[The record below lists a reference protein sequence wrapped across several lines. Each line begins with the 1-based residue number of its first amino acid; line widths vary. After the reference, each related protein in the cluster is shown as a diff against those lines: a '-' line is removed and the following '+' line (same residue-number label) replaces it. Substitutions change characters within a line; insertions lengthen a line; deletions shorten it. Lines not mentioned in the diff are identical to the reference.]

1 MKVSNECTKN
11 DRFIKSS
18 KYNLNPI
25 REVLYVLKSG
35 LFKRTFI
42 YTFSSSFATLV
53 SFLLLPILTR
63 YLSQYDYGII
73 ATFSA
78 VTACL
83 TGVIGMGSNVL
94 LSRNYFK
101 LEVEER
107 KKYIANILELIFLNS
122 LFILSIF
129 LLFSNFFLNI
139 IKFNKTLLFLVILV
153 SFGSM
158 ICAIL
163 LTLFQLEKNAVE
175 YAIFS
180 NSNTLISI
188 GISLFLILVVGL
200 KWEGRIIG
208 ITLSNLFF
216 LFITIFIFK
225 KKKIVVNFSK
235 KYFKELIFLGSPLI
249 AAHISGWANSV
260 IDRLMINI
268 LINIEATG
276 LYDIGYKFGM
286 VIMMIEVAFSKAW
299 LPFFYEKIEGNKKI
313 DRLKIVKVT
322 YIYSAGL
329 FVFTLFYA
337 FFGKYLLYLMVDRK
351 FYAAGEFIFL
361 ISMAYCFDGIAKLFT
376 GYIIYEGRT
385 KMYTFIIAL
394 SAGVNVIL
402 NYILLNRIGLIGA
415 AWATFISF
423 GVQLILT
430 ITLANKYH
438 PMPWFFTRVKNI

>member
-1 MKVSNECTKN
+1 MEEERV
-11 DRFIKSS
+11 IKSS
-18 KYNLNPI
+18 KYNFDTI
-25 REVLYVLKSG
+25 RLIFGILKSG
-35 LFKRTFI
+35 LFKRTVI
-42 YTFSSSFATLV
+42 YTFSSSFAALV

-78 VTACL
+78 VTGCL
-83 TGVIGMGSNVL
+83 IGIIGMGGNVL

-107 KKYIANILELIFLNS
+107 KRYIANILELIFLNS

-129 LLFSNFFLNI
+129 LLFSNFFINLIKLN
-139 IKFNKTLLFLVILV
+139 KVLLLLVILT
-153 SFGSM
+153 SFASM
-158 ICAIL
+158 ICTIL
-163 LTLFQLEKNAVE
+163 LTLFQLEKNAVK

-180 NSNTLISI
+180 NSSTFINI

-216 LFITIFIFK
+216 LLITIFIFK

-249 AAHISGWANSV
+249 AAHIFGWANNM
-260 IDRLMINI
+260 IDKLMINN
-268 LINIEATG
+268 LISIEATG
-276 LYDIGYKFGM
+276 LYSIGYKFGM
-286 VIMMIEVAFSKAW
+286 VIMIIEVAFSRAW
-299 LPFFYEKIEGNKKI
+299 LPYFYEKIESNKDI
-313 DRLKIVKVT
+313 DKLNIVKIT

-329 FVFTLFYA
+329 IIFSLFYG
-337 FFGKYLLYLMVDRK
+337 FFSRYLLYFMVDRK
-351 FYAAGEFIFL
+351 FYAAGKFIFL
-361 ISMAYCFDGIAKLFT
+361 ISMAYCFDGIAKLFI
-376 GYIIYEGRT
+376 GYLVYEGRT
-385 KMYTFIIAL
+385 TIYTFIVAF
-394 SAGVNVIL
+394 SAGINVIV

-430 ITLANKYH
+430 ITIVNKYH